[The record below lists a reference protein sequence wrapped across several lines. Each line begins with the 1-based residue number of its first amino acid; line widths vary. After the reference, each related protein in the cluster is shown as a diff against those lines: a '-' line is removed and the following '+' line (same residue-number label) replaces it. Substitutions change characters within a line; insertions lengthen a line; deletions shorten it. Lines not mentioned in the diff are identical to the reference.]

1 MSVEE
6 RVHDLLAPVVETV
19 GVELVDVEYTGSSLR
34 VTIDEDS
41 GITTGRLA
49 EVNRLISPLL
59 DQHDP
64 ISGRYTLE
72 VSSPGLERPLR
83 TVEHYQRAIDE
94 VVVLK
99 LAPDQEIRRLRGTL
113 VGVEADGDH
122 AVVVVIDTV
131 EVDGVRLD
139 ESEERRVD
147 QSTIVGART
156 VFEWGPSPKPGQ
168 PGSGKNKDKKSKA
181 SKNKAS
187 KNSQTPPEREVRDEQ

>member
-34 VTIDEDS
+34 VTIDEES

-49 EVNRLISPLL
+49 EINRLISPLL

-83 TVEHYQRAIDE
+83 TIEHYRRAIDE
-94 VVVLK
+94 VVAVK

-113 VGVEADGDH
+113 IGVEADSDR
-122 AVVVVIDTV
+122 AAIIVIDTV
-131 EVDGVRLD
+131 EVDGVQLD
-139 ESEERRVD
+139 ESEARRVD
-147 QSTIVGART
+147 QSTIVSART
-156 VFEWGPSPKPGQ
+156 VFEWGPSPKPGR
-168 PGSGKNKDKKSKA
+168 PGSGKNKNTKNTA
-181 SKNKAS
+181 SKK
-187 KNSQTPPEREVRDEQ
+187 SQTPPEREVRDEQ